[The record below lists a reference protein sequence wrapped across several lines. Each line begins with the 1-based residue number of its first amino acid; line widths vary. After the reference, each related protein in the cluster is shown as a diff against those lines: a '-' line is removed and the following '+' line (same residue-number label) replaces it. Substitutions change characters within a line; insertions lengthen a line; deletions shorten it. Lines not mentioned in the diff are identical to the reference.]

1 MKLFDTDNYRLI
13 LWRKFLPWL
22 IQNGAQ
28 KNNPHDYFLV
38 YLKDADNTRK
48 L

>member
-28 KNNPHDYFLV
+28 KNRMTIFWC
-38 YLKDADNTRK
+38 T
-48 L
+48 

>member
-1 MKLFDTDNYRLI
+1 MKLFDTVNYRLI

-28 KNNPHDYFLV
+28 KKQP
-38 YLKDADNTRK
+38 A
-48 L
+48 

>member
-28 KNNPHDYFLV
+28 KKNRMTIFWC
-38 YLKDADNTRK
+38 T
-48 L
+48 